1 LKSDALNQVFIDCA
15 FYGYT
20 EGFKAVL
27 SSGKTFA
34 PSVWF
39 EALKGAA
46 ISGSAD
52 VVRFILNQYVLQKL
66 EIVADVDWLRL
77 LDERNSL
84 MAADIDACDR
94 YVRSEKLRVKLES
107 FGIQAPAVSMP
118 DFIDSSA
125 VIYKFVRES
134 DAESVEDSSAA
145 DKGSKGAVFA
155 GADQF
160 GRGVKPSGLSRP
172 DAAFVERFLTSAK
185 RAGV

>member
-1 LKSDALNQVFIDCA
+1 MKSDALNQVFIDCA

-20 EGFKAVL
+20 EGFKAIL

-46 ISGSAD
+46 ISGGAE

-94 YVRSEKLRVKLES
+94 YVRSEKLRVKLEGY
-107 FGIQAPAVSMP
+107 GIEAPAVAMP
-118 DFIDSSA
+118 DFIDPNS
-125 VIYKFVRES
+125 VIYKFVREAE
-134 DAESVEDSSAA
+134 AESVDDA
-145 DKGSKGAVFA
+145 DKAGKAGKGAVFA
-155 GADQF
+155 GSEQF
-160 GRGVKPSGLSRP
+160 GRSSKSAGLSRP
-172 DAAFVERFLTSAK
+172 DAAVVERFLTSAK